1 MWSDSRCIAAGDVVI
16 LWMTRED
23 IQPIVVTP
31 GKELNGRYG
40 VYRHSDLVGVSYG
53 SKISSRNGRGFIHAL
68 RPTPELWTLA
78 LPHRTQILYHADI
91 SYITMWLGIKPGS
104 VVVEAGTGSGSFSHS
119 IARTIGPT
127 GKLFSFEFHEQRA
140 NKAREEFAR
149 HGMEE
154 FVVLQHRNVCKD
166 GFGLQNE
173 VDAVFLDLPAPWE
186 AVASAKQAFKKD
198 RIGRI
203 CCFSPC
209 MEQVLRTVSALNE
222 LGFTGQIFILVL
234 APSATSFVVHRL
246 SYIGVTMHETLTKP
260 HDICNAPMQTV
271 EGAASRLRDIE
282 TRKEQRRL
290 KQIESAAQDKKRKR
304 INGNEEEQEND
315 PSKRVKV
322 ESQVQSVEE
331 SLPELNP
338 SASLPNNPSSAQPKR
353 GPHANATPS
362 ASEGERYIVS
372 KPFSEVRGHTSYLT
386 FAILVP
392 STCDSTQPK
401 EPIEVEPAGDEP
413 NPAHEPT
420 KSDMAIRPGSPL
432 EPSETSATFD
442 SLIAAIPEEELE
454 RMLGVQ

>member
-104 VVVEAGTGSGSFSHS
+104 VMVEAGTGSGSFSHS

-127 GKLFSFEFHEQRA
+127 GRLFSFEFHEQRA

-149 HGMEE
+149 HGMDE

-166 GFGLQNE
+166 GFGLQDE

-186 AVASAKQAFKKD
+186 AVASAKQALKKD

-209 MEQVLRTVSALNE
+209 IEQVLRTVSALNE
-222 LGFTGQIFILVL
+222 LGFT
-234 APSATSFVVHRL
+234 
-246 SYIGVTMHETLTKP
+246 GVTMHETLTKP

-271 EGAASRLRDIE
+271 EDAAIRLRDIE

-290 KQIESAAQDKKRKR
+290 RQIESAARDKKRKR
-304 INGNEEEQEND
+304 IEGNEEVQENESPKRTKMESKTRAGEESPPELD
-315 PSKRVKV
+315 PSD
-322 ESQVQSVEE
+322 
-331 SLPELNP
+331 SL
-338 SASLPNNPSSAQPKR
+338 SNNPPPPQPKR
-353 GPHANATPS
+353 GPHIGAKPS
-362 ASEGERYIVS
+362 AAPEEERYVVS
-372 KPFSEVRGHTSYLT
+372 KPFGEVRGHTSYLT
-386 FAILVP
+386 FAMLVP
-392 STCDSTQPK
+392 SACDEANLPQEPK
-401 EPIEVEPAGDEP
+401 
-413 NPAHEPT
+413 
-420 KSDMAIRPGSPL
+420 KSDTMARHESPL

-442 SLIAAIPEEELE
+442 SLIAGIPEEVRSRSPFQLAIPIVKHVSHFAFSNEQELE
-454 RMLGVQ
+454 RMLNVQ

>member
-1 MWSDSRCIAAGDVVI
+1 MWSDSRCIAVGDVVI

-104 VVVEAGTGSGSFSHS
+104 VVIEAGTGSGSFSHS

-127 GKLFSFEFHEQRA
+127 GRLFSFEFHEQRA
-140 NKAREEFAR
+140 NKAREEFAQ
-149 HGMEE
+149 HGMDE
-154 FVVLQHRNVCKD
+154 FVVLRHRNVCKD

-186 AVASAKQAFKKD
+186 AVASAKLALKKD

-209 MEQVLRTVSALNE
+209 MEQVLRTVSTLNE
-222 LGFTGQIFILVL
+222 LGFT
-234 APSATSFVVHRL
+234 
-246 SYIGVTMHETLTKP
+246 GVTMHETLTKP

-271 EGAASRLRDIE
+271 EGAAARLRDIE

-290 KQIESAAQDKKRKR
+290 KQIESTARDKKRKR
-304 INGNEEEQEND
+304 VEGNEEGQEND
-315 PSKRVKV
+315 PLKRTKV
-322 ESQVQSVEE
+322 ETEAQLGEE
-331 SLPELNP
+331 SLPELDP
-338 SASLPNNPSSAQPKR
+338 PGSLSNDPLLPQPQPKR
-353 GPHANATPS
+353 GPHTSVLSSTAP
-362 ASEGERYIVS
+362 EEERYIVS
-372 KPFSEVRGHTSYLT
+372 KPFGEVRGHTSYLT
-386 FAILVP
+386 FAMLVP
-392 STCDSTQPK
+392 SDSTQLMAQPTK
-401 EPIEVEPAGDEP
+401 AEPAGEEP
-413 NPAHEPT
+413 NLLQEPI
-420 KSDMAIRPGSPL
+420 KSDTTSRHGSPP
-432 EPSETSATFD
+432 EPSDTSATFD
-442 SLIAAIPEEELE
+442 SLIAGIPEEELE
-454 RMLGVQ
+454 RMLNVP

>member
-1 MWSDSRCIAAGDVVI
+1 MWSDSRCISAGDVVI

-104 VVVEAGTGSGSFSHS
+104 VVIEAGTGSGSFSHS

-140 NKAREEFAR
+140 NKAREEFAL
-149 HGMEE
+149 HGMNE
-154 FVVLQHRNVCKD
+154 FVMLQHRNVCKD
-166 GFGLQNE
+166 GFGLHNE

-186 AVASAKQAFKKD
+186 AVASAKQALKKD

-222 LGFTGQIFILVL
+222 LGFTG
-234 APSATSFVVHRL
+234 
-246 SYIGVTMHETLTKP
+246 VTMYETLTKP
-260 HDICNAPMQTV
+260 HDICNTPMQTV
-271 EGAASRLRDIE
+271 EDAASRLRDIE
-282 TRKEQRRL
+282 TRKEHRRL
-290 KQIESAAQDKKRKR
+290 KQIESAARDKKRKR
-304 INGNEEEQEND
+304 IDGSEEDRKMIYRKEPRSHPRHNPLRNHYLDTSGSRSGN
-315 PSKRVKV
+315 
-322 ESQVQSVEE
+322 
-331 SLPELNP
+331 LPP
-338 SASLPNNPSSAQPKR
+338 TQPKR
-353 GPHANATPS
+353 GPHTNATPL
-362 ASEGERYIVS
+362 AAPDGGRYIVS

-386 FAILVP
+386 FAMLVP
-392 STCDSTQPK
+392 STCDSTQLK
-401 EPIEVEPAGDEP
+401 ESTEVEPTGDEP
-413 NPAHEPT
+413 NLSQEPT
-420 KSDMAIRPGSPL
+420 KSDMVAYHGSPSG
-432 EPSETSATFD
+432 PSETSATLD

-454 RMLGVQ
+454 RMLGI

>member
-91 SYITMWLGIKPGS
+91 SYIMMWLGVKPGS
-104 VVVEAGTGSGSFSHS
+104 VMVEAGTGSGSFSHS

-149 HGMEE
+149 HGMND
-154 FVVLQHRNVCKD
+154 FVMLQHRNVCKD
-166 GFGLQNE
+166 GFGLQDE

-186 AVASAKQAFKKD
+186 AVASAKQALKKD

-222 LGFTGQIFILVL
+222 LGFTG
-234 APSATSFVVHRL
+234 
-246 SYIGVTMHETLTKP
+246 VTMHETLTKP

-271 EGAASRLRDIE
+271 EDAASRLRDIE
-282 TRKEQRRL
+282 TRKEHRRL
-290 KQIESAAQDKKRKR
+290 KQIESAARDKKRKR
-304 INGNEEEQEND
+304 IDGNEEQEND
-315 PSKRVKV
+315 SSKRTKV
-322 ESQVQSVEE
+322 GSKAQSSEE
-331 SLPELNP
+331 PLREHNRLSWML
-338 SASLPNNPSSAQPKR
+338 
-353 GPHANATPS
+353 
-362 ASEGERYIVS
+362 
-372 KPFSEVRGHTSYLT
+372 
-386 FAILVP
+386 LVP
-392 STCDSTQPK
+392 
-401 EPIEVEPAGDEP
+401 VPA
-413 NPAHEPT
+413 T
-420 KSDMAIRPGSPL
+420 YL
-432 EPSETSATFD
+432 
-442 SLIAAIPEEELE
+442 
-454 RMLGVQ
+454 

>member
-104 VVVEAGTGSGSFSHS
+104 VIVEAGTGSGSFSHS

-149 HGMEE
+149 HGIEE

-166 GFGLQNE
+166 GFGLRNE

-186 AVASAKQAFKKD
+186 AVASAKQALKKD
-198 RIGRI
+198 RIGRV

-222 LGFTGQIFILVL
+222 LGFTG
-234 APSATSFVVHRL
+234 
-246 SYIGVTMHETLTKP
+246 VTMHETLTKP
-260 HDICNAPMQTV
+260 HDICSAPMQTV
-271 EGAASRLRDIE
+271 EDAASRLRDIE

-290 KQIESAAQDKKRKR
+290 KQIESAARDKKRKR
-304 INGNEEEQEND
+304 IDGNEGGQDND
-315 PSKRVKV
+315 SSKRAKV
-322 ESQVQSVEE
+322 ESQEQSVEE
-331 SLPELNP
+331 SLPELDSPGPLPKNP
-338 SASLPNNPSSAQPKR
+338 PSAQPKR
-353 GPHANATPS
+353 GPHTSATSS
-362 ASEGERYIVS
+362 AVPEGERYIVS

-386 FAILVP
+386 FAMLVP
-392 STCDSTQPK
+392 STCDTTLPK
-401 EPIEVEPAGDEP
+401 EPTEVEPAGDES
-413 NPAHEPT
+413 NLAHEPT

-432 EPSETSATFD
+432 EPSETSATLD

>member
-1 MWSDSRCIAAGDVVI
+1 MWSDSRYIAAGDVVI

-91 SYITMWLGIKPGS
+91 SYVTMWLGIKPGS
-104 VVVEAGTGSGSFSHS
+104 VMIEAGTGSGSFSHS

-149 HGMEE
+149 HGMDE
-154 FVVLQHRNVCKD
+154 FVMLQHRNVCKD
-166 GFGLQNE
+166 GFGLQDE

-186 AVASAKQAFKKD
+186 AVASAKQALKKD

-222 LGFTGQIFILVL
+222 LGFTG
-234 APSATSFVVHRL
+234 
-246 SYIGVTMHETLTKP
+246 VTMHETLTKP
-260 HDICNAPMQTV
+260 HDICNTPMPTV
-271 EGAASRLRDIE
+271 EDAAIRLRDIE

-290 KQIESAAQDKKRKR
+290 KQIESAARDKKRKR
-304 INGNEEEQEND
+304 VEANEEGQDNES
-315 PSKRVKV
+315 PKRTKM
-322 ESQVQSVEE
+322 ESRAQDGEE
-331 SLPELNP
+331 SLPELDPPGPLSTNP
-338 SASLPNNPSSAQPKR
+338 SPPQPKR
-353 GPHANATPS
+353 GPQTCAVPPA
-362 ASEGERYIVS
+362 ASEEERYIVS
-372 KPFSEVRGHTSYLT
+372 KPFGEVRGHTSYLT
-386 FAILVP
+386 FAMLVP
-392 STCDSTQPK
+392 STCDTTQPK
-401 EPIEVEPAGDEP
+401 GQPTEVEPAGDESNLP
-413 NPAHEPT
+413 QEPT
-420 KSDMAIRPGSPL
+420 KSDTMDHHGSSL
-432 EPSETSATFD
+432 DPSESSATFD
-442 SLIAAIPEEELE
+442 SLIAGIPEEV
-454 RMLGVQ
+454 RSKVYCSDH